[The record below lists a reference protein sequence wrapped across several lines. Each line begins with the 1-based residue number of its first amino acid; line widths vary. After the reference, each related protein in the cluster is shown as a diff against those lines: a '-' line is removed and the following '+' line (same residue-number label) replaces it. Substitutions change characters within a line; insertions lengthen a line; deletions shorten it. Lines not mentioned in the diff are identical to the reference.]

1 MRLER
6 SLSVAAM
13 TAACLVVSSV
23 SHAQSVSSSP
33 KGVVGGTLLG
43 AETVLLTE
51 AAFDVHPTWLY
62 YVGGGVGAIG
72 GGVAGYYIEDSISA
86 KSNMYLMSAGMLLM
100 IPTAVAA
107 LSAAAYEPPEDY
119 TQDQAPSDEPLAEPA
134 MVTTEAAPAETPA
147 PASPSPGSSEQAAP
161 SEPGAAPP
169 PAPAAPQ
176 SRRQR
181 RHNRRVHGAPAV
193 IAFDQDRFHLEV
205 PAVAIQEA
213 YSPLEIAKYG
223 VRQHAELRVP
233 VLRVAF

>member
-6 SLSVAAM
+6 SLSVAAL
-13 TAACLVVSSV
+13 TAACLLVSSV

-43 AETVLLTE
+43 AEAVLLTE

-134 MVTTEAAPAETPA
+134 MVTTEAAPAEAPA
-147 PASPSPGSSEQAAP
+147 PASPSSEDQAT
-161 SEPGAAPP
+161 PGATPP

-176 SRRQR
+176 SRRHR
-181 RHNRRVHGAPAV
+181 RLDRRTYVAPAV

-205 PAVAIQEA
+205 PAVAIQQA